1 MVIYKCKMCGGSLS
15 VQDGATVVECEYC
28 GTRQTVST
36 SNDEVIVNLFNRAN
50 NLRLKSEYDKA
61 AEVYEQI
68 LALDDTQAEA
78 HWGLVL
84 CKYGVEYVED
94 PLLDER
100 IPTCHRTQM
109 ESILSD
115 AEYLA
120 VIQYADSVSQSV
132 YEMQAR
138 EINELQKKILEI
150 VKSEKPFDVFICY
163 KETDDS
169 GVKTHDSVI
178 ANEIYHELTNS
189 GLKVFFSAIT
199 LEDKLGEEYEP
210 YIFAA
215 LTSAK
220 VMLVLGTKPEY
231 FNAVWVKNE
240 WSRYLHLMKT
250 DRQTKRTLI
259 PCFRDMDAYDLPD
272 EFSHLQALDMANIA
286 FMPDLTR
293 NIQKLIGR
301 NPADNK
307 ENSKSV
313 EKTIPPEVL
322 QGYPTIWRPIFS
334 AIYVGDYEKADQ
346 LLGEVEQYLAW
357 LEQEGH
363 DKNSSEFVSYS
374 ENIKIAKFMINR
386 ELPFDVDVMFDESMP
401 MSIREAGPHLQSA
414 YLALYNGDFEQAE
427 ILFDSALLVQP
438 YNSSIYLAKV
448 MIDKKVRFEEDLENL
463 PELINPDEYFP
474 EQYYDGWYYQKLV
487 DKYNQ
492 LILSKGKYNSEV
504 KQSVYDSA
512 VAKLENGSY
521 DEAESLFRKVGNY
534 KNAPEM
540 AEYCQEYQ
548 YQPIY
553 DAAIVELEKGSYVE
567 AEKIFKQIEHYKD
580 AKEMALYCQNYEK
593 QRIYDYAISLAKSKD
608 YYGANRE
615 FWKIRGFKN
624 TNTLIEKCDKEAK
637 SDLRRSERIATIGG
651 TILFSIVGIP
661 IGLLVSHA
669 VAAILTLFTDRPWW
683 IEDSLEPL
691 IITIGIILGIIGS
704 FIYTVLKL
712 EAEK

>member
-1 MVIYKCKMCGGSLS
+1 MTVFKCKMCGGTLS
-15 VQDGATVVECEYC
+15 VEDGVTVVECEYC
-28 GTRQTVST
+28 GTTQTIPT
-36 SNDEVIVNLFNRAN
+36 SNDEVIINLFNRAN
-50 NLRLKSEYDKA
+50 NLRLKSEFDKA
-61 AEVYEQI
+61 AEVYEKI

-94 PLLDER
+94 PLLDGR

-120 VIQYADSVSQSV
+120 VIQYADSVSRSV
-132 YEMQAR
+132 YEMQAC
-138 EINELQKKILEI
+138 EINELQKKILQI

-163 KETDDS
+163 KETDWN
-169 GVKTHDSVI
+169 GAKTHDSVI

-189 GLKVFFSAIT
+189 GLNVFFSAIT

-220 VMLVLGTKPEY
+220 VMIVLGTKPEY

-240 WSRYLHLMKT
+240 WSRYLHLMRADPK
-250 DRQTKRTLI
+250 TKRTLI

-272 EFSHLQALDMANIA
+272 EFSHLQALDMSSIA

-293 NIQKLIGR
+293 NIQKLV
-301 NPADNK
+301 
-307 ENSKSV
+307 SKDFYEKIESTKPI
-313 EKTIPPEVL
+313 EKTIPAEIL
-322 QGYPTIWRPIFS
+322 QGLSTILRPIFS
-334 AIYVGDYEKADQ
+334 AIYTGDYEKAKR
-346 LLGEVEQYLAW
+346 LLDEVEQYQTEMDLA
-357 LEQEGH
+357 
-363 DKNSSEFVSYS
+363 NS

-512 VAKLENGSY
+512 VAKLENGLY
-521 DEAESLFRKVGNY
+521 GEAESLFRKVGNY
-534 KNAPEM
+534 KDAPEM
-540 AEYCQEYQ
+540 AEYCQECQ

-553 DAAIVELEKGSYVE
+553 DAAIAELENGSSVE

-580 AKEMALYCQNYEK
+580 AKEMALYCQDYEK
-593 QRIYDYAISLAKSKD
+593 QRIYDYALSLAKSKD
-608 YYGANRE
+608 YWGAQRE

-624 TNTLIEKCDKEAK
+624 TNVLMEKCSEESKK
-637 SDLRRSERIATIGG
+637 DLRRSEIIATVGG

-704 FIYTVLKL
+704 FIYTVLRL
-712 EAEK
+712 EAEDEEIRQKYGGGE